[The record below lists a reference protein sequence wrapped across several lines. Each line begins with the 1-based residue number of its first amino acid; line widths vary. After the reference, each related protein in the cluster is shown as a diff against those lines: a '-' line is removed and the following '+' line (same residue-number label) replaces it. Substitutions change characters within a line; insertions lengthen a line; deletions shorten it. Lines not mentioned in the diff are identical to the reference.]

1 MQNLNFKTLSKQ
13 SKPSSRPKTLYRVKN
28 WPEYEKA
35 LVQRGSIT
43 FWLSDDLE
51 KAWRY
56 AGETQRGSQFEYSD
70 KAIEIMLTIKEV
82 FHLSN
87 RGVEGF
93 VHSVFAMLNV
103 HLPVPDH
110 STLSKRAKN
119 LKVRLPRKTN
129 GSMNLGLDSTG
140 LKIYGEGEWKVR
152 KHGYSKHRTWRK
164 LHLGANP
171 DNGEIQVA
179 VLTENSIS
187 DDAVVKHMLTQI
199 QQTLLACAADGAY
212 DKRRVYDALNEHSPA
227 VEILIPPR
235 KNAHIWQHGNSKEER
250 LKRDENLR
258 YIRKHGRQPWKDHSG
273 YHIRSLAETIM
284 FRLKTLFADKLSAR
298 LLETQTTQALIRCL
312 ALNRITHLGMPESY
326 PTA

>member
-1 MQNLNFKTLSKQ
+1 MPKQ
-13 SKPSSRPKTLYRVKN
+13 TKPSSRPKTLYRVKN
-28 WPEYEKA
+28 WSEYEKA

-43 FWLSDDLE
+43 FWLSDDFEQVWL
-51 KAWRY
+51 Y
-56 AGETQRGSQFEYSD
+56 AGEKQRGSQFEYSE

-82 FHLSN
+82 FHLTN

-93 VHSVFAMLNV
+93 VRSMFAMLNT

-110 STLSKRAKN
+110 STLSRRAKT
-119 LKVRLPRKTN
+119 LKVRLPKKTN
-129 GSMNLGLDSTG
+129 GSMNLVFDSTG

-164 LHLGANP
+164 LHVGANP

-179 VLTENSIS
+179 VLTGNSTS
-187 DDAVVKHMLTQI
+187 DDAVVKDMLTQI
-199 QQTLLACAADGAY
+199 EQTLLACAADGAY
-212 DKRRVYDALNEHSPA
+212 DKRKVYDALHEHSPD
-227 VEILIPPR
+227 VDILIPPR

-258 YIRKHGRQPWKDHSG
+258 YIRKHGRAQWKKESG

-284 FRLKTLFADKLSAR
+284 FRLKTIFGDKLSAR
-298 LLETQTTQALIRCL
+298 SLETQATQALIRCL
-312 ALNRITHLGMPESY
+312 AVNHMTQLGMPQSY
-326 PTA
+326 PVA

>member
-1 MQNLNFKTLSKQ
+1 MPKLTKK
-13 SKPSSRPKTLYRVKN
+13 SSRPKTLYRVRN

-43 FWLSDDLE
+43 FWLSDDFE
-51 KAWRY
+51 KVWLY
-56 AGETQRGSQFEYSD
+56 AGEKQRGSQFDYSD

-82 FHLSN
+82 FHLTN

-93 VHSVFAMLNV
+93 VRSVFGMQNIY
-103 HLPVPDH
+103 LPVPDH
-110 STLSKRAKN
+110 STLSKRGTTLMVK
-119 LKVRLPRKTN
+119 LPKKTN
-129 GSMNLGLDSTG
+129 GSMNLVLDSTG

-164 LHLGANP
+164 LHVGTNP

-179 VLTENSIS
+179 VLTGNSTT
-187 DDAVVKHMLTQI
+187 DDAVVKEMLAQI
-199 QQTLLACAADGAY
+199 EQTLLSCAADGAY
-212 DKRRVYDALNEHSPA
+212 DKRKVYDALNEHSPD

-235 KNAHIWQHGNSKEER
+235 TNAHIWQHGNSKGER

-258 YIRKHGRQPWKDHSG
+258 YIRKHGRQQWKQDSG
-273 YHIRSLAETIM
+273 YYMRSLAETIM
-284 FRLKTLFADKLSAR
+284 FRLKTIFGDKLSAR

-312 ALNRITHLGMPESY
+312 ALNRMTPLGMPESY
-326 PTA
+326 LVA

>member
-1 MQNLNFKTLSKQ
+1 MPKLTKR
-13 SKPSSRPKTLYRVKN
+13 SSRPKRLYRVRN

-43 FWLSDDLE
+43 FWLSDDFE
-51 KAWRY
+51 KVWLY
-56 AGETQRGSQFEYSD
+56 AGEKQRGSQYDYSEQ
-70 KAIEIMLTIKEV
+70 AIEIMLTIKEV

-87 RGVEGF
+87 RSVEGF
-93 VHSVFAMLNV
+93 VRSVFGMLNI
-103 HLPVPDH
+103 HLRVPDH
-110 STLSKRAKN
+110 TTLSKRGKSFR
-119 LKVRLPRKTN
+119 VRLPRNTQ
-129 GSMNLGLDSTG
+129 GGMNLVLDSTG

-164 LHLGANP
+164 LHVGANP

-179 VLTENSIS
+179 VLTKNSTS
-187 DDAVVKHMLTQI
+187 DAAVVKEMLAQI
-199 QQTLLACAADGAY
+199 EQTLLSCAADGAY
-212 DKRRVYDALNEHSPA
+212 DKRKVYEALDDHSPE

-258 YIRKHGRQPWKDHSG
+258 YIRKYGRQQWKQDSG

-284 FRLKTLFADKLSAR
+284 FRLKTIFGDKLSAR
-298 LLETQTTQALIRCL
+298 LLETQISQALIRCL
-312 ALNRITHLGMPESY
+312 ALNRMTHLGMPESY
-326 PTA
+326 LVA

>member
-1 MQNLNFKTLSKQ
+1 MPKRT
-13 SKPSSRPKTLYRVKN
+13 KPSSRPKRLYRVRN

-43 FWLSDDLE
+43 FWLTDDFE
-51 KAWRY
+51 KVWLY
-56 AGETQRGSQFEYSD
+56 TGEKRRGSQFEYSD
-70 KAIEIMLTIKEV
+70 QAIEIMLTIKEV

-93 VHSVFAMLNV
+93 MRSVFAMLNL
-103 HLPVPDH
+103 HLPIPDH
-110 STLSKRAKN
+110 TTLSKRGKGFS
-119 LKVRLPRKTN
+119 VRLPKN
-129 GSMNLGLDSTG
+129 AQGGMNLVLDSTG

-164 LHLGANP
+164 LHVGANP

-179 VLTENSIS
+179 MLTGNSTS
-187 DDAVVKHMLTQI
+187 DDAVVKEMLAQI
-199 QQTLLACAADGAY
+199 EQTLLSCAADGVY
-212 DKRRVYDALNEHSPA
+212 DKRKVYEALDAHSPD

-258 YIRKHGRQPWKDHSG
+258 YIRKYGRQQWKQDSG
-273 YHIRSLAETIM
+273 YHIRSLAETVM
-284 FRLKTLFADKLSAR
+284 FRLKTIFGDKLSAH
-298 LLETQTTQALIRCL
+298 LLETQTSQALIRCL
-312 ALNRITHLGMPESY
+312 ALNRMTHLGMPDSY
-326 PTA
+326 LVA